1 MDSISGQL
9 ASNPYQLRQVFAL
22 QQQQAL
28 LKATG
33 LFGAASGAQSIGA
46 DAFSVG
52 DASLLSSLAQSGNL
66 DVISQLYDQ
75 ASFNDDLAS
84 FVADQAGLSGSGPDL
99 ASGLLDLYA

>member
-1 MDSISGQL
+1 MDSVSSQL

-28 LKATG
+28 LQATG
-33 LFGAASGAQSIGA
+33 LFGAASGAQSLGA

-52 DASLLSSLAQSGNL
+52 DATLLASLANSGNL
-66 DVISQLYDQ
+66 DVISKLYDE

-84 FVADQAGLSGSGPDL
+84 YVADQAGLNSPGPDL